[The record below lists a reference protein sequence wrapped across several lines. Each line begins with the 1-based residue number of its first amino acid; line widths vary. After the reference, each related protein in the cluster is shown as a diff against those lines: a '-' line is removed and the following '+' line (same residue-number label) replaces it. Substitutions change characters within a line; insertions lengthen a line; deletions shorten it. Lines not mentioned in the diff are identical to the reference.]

1 MPEVDERPSFRDL
14 TLGTFGEELASSA
27 PVPGG
32 GSASAVAASLGAS
45 LVAMVAGLSQN
56 RPRYAE
62 HARLHGDTA
71 AEGRR
76 LADRLLALAD
86 DDADAYADFA
96 AALKLPR
103 GSDDEQAARTKAMQA
118 AARRAS
124 EVPMET
130 VEACLAVVAAAES
143 LVGRCNVNAQ
153 SDLGVAALLGEAAA
167 HGAARN
173 VLVNLPAVGD
183 ESYAGEMTMRV
194 MAIVDDIEEL
204 AATAHEAIRRGE
216 TRQPLPA

>member
-1 MPEVDERPSFRDL
+1 MPDPDERVSFRNL
-14 TLGTFGEELASSA
+14 TIGEFAEALASSE

-32 GSASAVAASLGAS
+32 GSASAIAASLGAS

-76 LADRLLALAD
+76 LAARLLALAD
-86 DDADAYADFA
+86 EDAESYAGFA
-96 AALKLPR
+96 AALKMPR
-103 GSDDEQAARTKAMQA
+103 ATEEEQSARTKAMQL
-118 AARRAS
+118 AARKAS

-130 VEACLAVVAAAES
+130 VEASLAVVAAAES

-167 HGAARN
+167 HGAAAN
-173 VLVNLPAVGD
+173 VLVNLPSVGD
-183 ESYAGEMTMRV
+183 EVYASEMTARV
-194 MAIVDDIEEL
+194 MSIVDDIEEL
-204 AATAHEAIRRGE
+204 AASAHEAIRRGE
-216 TRQPLPA
+216 AREPLPA

>member
-1 MPEVDERPSFRDL
+1 MPDADARVSFRDL
-14 TLGTFGEELASSA
+14 TVSEFDEELASSA

-76 LADRLLALAD
+76 LAARLLELAD
-86 DDADAYADFA
+86 EDAEAYADFA
-96 AALKLPR
+96 AALKMPR
-103 GSDDEQAARTKAMQA
+103 ATEEETAARTKAMQL
-118 AARRAS
+118 AARRAA

-167 HGAARN
+167 HGAAAN

-183 ESYAGEMTMRV
+183 EAYAGEMTARV
-194 MAIVDDIEEL
+194 VGIVDDVEEL
-204 AATAHEAIRRGE
+204 AASAHEAIRRGD
-216 TRQPLPA
+216 TREPLPA

>member
-1 MPEVDERPSFRDL
+1 MPESDDRVPFRDL
-14 TLGTFGEELASSA
+14 TLGAFVEELASSA

-32 GSASAVAASLGAS
+32 GSASAVAASLGAG

-76 LADRLLALAD
+76 LASRLLALAD
-86 DDADAYADFA
+86 EDADAYAEYA
-96 AALKLPR
+96 AARKLPR
-103 GSDDEQAARTKAMQA
+103 ATEAEEAARNAALQA
-118 AARRAS
+118 AARRAA

-130 VEACLAVVAAAES
+130 IEACLAVVAAAES
-143 LVGRCNVNAQ
+143 LVGRCNVNAV

-167 HGAARN
+167 HGAAAN

-183 ESYAGEMTMRV
+183 EAYTGEMTARV
-194 MAIVDDIEEL
+194 MGIVDDIEEL
-204 AATAHEAIRRGE
+204 AAAAHEAIRRGDDRE
-216 TRQPLPA
+216 PLRA

>member
-1 MPEVDERPSFRDL
+1 MPETEEYVPFRDL
-14 TLGTFGEELASSA
+14 ALGEFLEALASSA

-32 GSASAVAASLGAS
+32 GSASAVAASLGAG

-56 RPRYAE
+56 RPRYIE

-76 LADRLLALAD
+76 LAGRLLELAD
-86 DDADAYADFA
+86 DDADAYAEYA
-96 AALKLPR
+96 AALKLPK
-103 GSDDEQAARTKAMQA
+103 GTEEEQAARTKAMQM
-118 AARRAS
+118 AARRAA

-167 HGAARN
+167 HGAAAN
-173 VLVNLPAVGD
+173 VLVNLPAIGD
-183 ESYAGEMTMRV
+183 ESYAGEMTARV
-194 MAIVDDIEEL
+194 VGMVDDIEEL
-204 AATAHEAIRRGE
+204 AASAHEAIRSGE
-216 TRQPLPA
+216 AREPLPA